1 MSHTYLSKVHLEW
14 SPPPLGSPAVS
25 AHLRMCEHEE
35 EERSEA
41 HAHHA
46 HVVLSRH
53 SFSQEPARK
62 TQKQIQMDEEAVEID
77 AAALRVA
84 PEVVKYY
91 LTSED
96 AAAQIETKT
105 EVKTETEK
113 AKGTETETATEVETE
128 TEAEI
133 GVLKKK
139 ETKAK
144 TETAEAKLRRRRRK
158 LQLSKSYVYSEK
170 LAECEQELALLTT
183 S

>member
-1 MSHTYLSKVHLEW
+1 MLHTYLSKVHLEW
-14 SPPPLGSPAVS
+14 SPPPLGSPSVS
-25 AHLRMCEHEE
+25 AHSRMCEHEE

-105 EVKTETEK
+105 EVKTDKE
-113 AKGTETETATEVETE
+113 KGTEIETATEVETE

-139 ETKAK
+139 ETEAK
-144 TETAEAKLRRRRRK
+144 TETAEAKLRRRRRSCNSAK
-158 LQLSKSYVYSEK
+158 VMCILKNWQSVSKS
-170 LAECEQELALLTT
+170 
-183 S
+183 